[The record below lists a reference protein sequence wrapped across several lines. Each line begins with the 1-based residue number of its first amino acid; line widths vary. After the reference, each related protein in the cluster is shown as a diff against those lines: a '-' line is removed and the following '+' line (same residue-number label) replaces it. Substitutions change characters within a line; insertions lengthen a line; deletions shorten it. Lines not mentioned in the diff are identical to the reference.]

1 MTISN
6 LIKKL
11 DKEVSKSKP
20 KKTYKE
26 SVSDEMAAWFLS
38 EQKSKSKNKKVI
50 TQEEIDRSVSNFI
63 EKGGVIKKLNPM
75 PNGDSL
81 HEYVWGTEA
90 EINENKIDSI
100 NMGSGILIKQMDI

>member
-6 LIKKL
+6 LMKKL
-11 DKEVSKSKP
+11 DREVSKIKP
-20 KKTYKE
+20 KKSYKE

-38 EQKSKSKNKKVI
+38 EQKSKARSKKVI
-50 TQEEIDRSVSNFI
+50 TQEEIDKSVSNFI

-75 PNGDSL
+75 PDGDSL

-90 EINENKIDSI
+90 DIDENKIDSI
-100 NMGSGILIKQMDI
+100 NIGSGIIIKQMDI